1 MKHENLSLIPPEF
14 ECPLP
19 PLAPAVFPPQLREL
33 PPPAL
38 DQFDLD
44 EHFASSR
51 QRLAQL
57 TNKCTS
63 SEDLDYYIKEAGEIL
78 GVTGALQERAAKGGA
93 DAKKATGAKHV
104 LHFIFSELV
113 RFKKVN
119 HDPAPGE
126 GGEGG
131 GGEGGPVMMD
141 GGGGGGGEMMVFDGG
156 AADEPQAM
164 PQRGGGMMA
173 FGGAEEKGGD
183 GGGYREFR
191 GGGGG
196 DYKGGGEDMKMTDMD
211 GGGGGEVMSF
221 HK

>member
-126 GGEGG
+126 GGG

-141 GGGGGGGEMMVFDGG
+141 GGGGGGEMMVFDGG

>member
-1 MKHENLSLIPPEF
+1 VKHENLSLIPPEF

-126 GGEGG
+126 GGG

-141 GGGGGGGEMMVFDGG
+141 GGGGGGEMMVFDGG

>member
-19 PLAPAVFPPQLREL
+19 PLTPAVFPPQLREL

-126 GGEGG
+126 GGG

-141 GGGGGGGEMMVFDGG
+141 GGGGGGEMMVFDGG

>member
-126 GGEGG
+126 GGG

-141 GGGGGGGEMMVFDGG
+141 GGGGGGEMMVFDGG

-183 GGGYREFR
+183 GGGYRDFR